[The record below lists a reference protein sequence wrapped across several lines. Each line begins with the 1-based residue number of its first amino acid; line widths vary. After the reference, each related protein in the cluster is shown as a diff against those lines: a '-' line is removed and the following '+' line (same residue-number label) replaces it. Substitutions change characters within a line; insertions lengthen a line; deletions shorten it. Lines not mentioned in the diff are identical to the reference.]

1 MDLRLV
7 SQDPLRLTATFE
19 PDDSCFHEHF
29 PGNPVV
35 PGSLVVGLCMQALRE
50 HRSETGPLLLK
61 RFSFSRFASPGSY
74 DLCIAKQESGYQC
87 TLSQGELIFAQGR
100 IEA

>member
-1 MDLRLV
+1 MDLSLV
-7 SQDPLRLTATFE
+7 SREPLRLRVSFE
-19 PDDSCFHEHF
+19 QDDSCFHEHF

-50 HRSETGPLLLK
+50 HRNETGLLLLK
-61 RFSFSRFASPGSY
+61 RFSFSRFASPGAY
-74 DLCIAKQESGYQC
+74 ELIITEQEAGYQC
-87 TLSQGELIFAQGR
+87 TLSQDAHLFAQGR

>member
-7 SQDPLRLTATFE
+7 SRDPLRLTATFE

-35 PGSLVVGLCMQALRE
+35 PGSLLVGLCMQALRE
-50 HRSETGPLLLK
+50 HRNETGPLLLK

-74 DLCIAKQESGYQC
+74 DLNIAKQEAIYQC
-87 TLSQGELIFAQGR
+87 TLSQDEHIFAQGR

>member
-1 MDLRLV
+1 MDLSLLT
-7 SQDPLRLTATFE
+7 QDPLRLTATFG
-19 PDDSCFHEHF
+19 PGDSCFHEHF

-35 PGSLVVGLCMQALRE
+35 PGSLVVGLCFQVLRE
-50 HRSETGPLLLK
+50 HRNETGPLLLK

-74 DLCIAKQESGYQC
+74 DLSIAKQGTGYQC
-87 TLSQGELIFAQGR
+87 TLSQDEHIFAQGR